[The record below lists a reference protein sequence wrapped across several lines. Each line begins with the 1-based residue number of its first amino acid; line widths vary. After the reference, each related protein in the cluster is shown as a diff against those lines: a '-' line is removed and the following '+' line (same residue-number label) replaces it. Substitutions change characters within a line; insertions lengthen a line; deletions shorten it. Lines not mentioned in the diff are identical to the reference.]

1 MIAKILSS
9 SKTFNAVE
17 YNEKKDERGQ
27 SELLVA
33 KNFNGLEN
41 DPSKA
46 AIKEYFKAMA
56 MTNKNVKNPQ
66 FHATISTKGK
76 EQSFD
81 ELVKVG
87 EEWLQKMGYG
97 KQPYIIYG
105 HSDTKNNHVH
115 IVSVRIDREGKKI
128 SDSFERVRSQKALN
142 EILGLDYSQQA
153 ERDFKKLA
161 AYNFTT
167 MAQFRLLFERAGWT
181 VTEKN
186 GQINLIKGGETQ
198 KTVSVNK
205 VNEMILQNKAIDRK
219 AASKKQLIA
228 LLHKY
233 KGGGDYK
240 HVAEIMKS
248 KFGVEMV
255 FHTKEGYDKPY
266 GYTVIDHKNK
276 TVYKGSELMNLKEL
290 LEPSEKENQTKT
302 AKEIIRDFISQDNIQ
317 NNPNYTLYEL
327 KAILDKYGFTLDAE
341 GNVKAGEEQLF
352 KMGYDFNRLK
362 YNTMLKEAR
371 KFHVTNMQEARFISS
386 LFQVKVEHLTIDPNR
401 DKDIEDF
408 YKDLAKAYAST
419 GKIDDDVSDQIK
431 VFKNND
437 MYFVVDFDTQEIY
450 GVNDSSLNQRL
461 NASSVGYTT
470 SVVSSQQDNSVV
482 MEVGKV
488 VMAAVFGAMMSG
500 GGGGGNDAKRKR
512 KKKQESM

>member
-9 SKTFNAVE
+9 SRTFSAVE
-17 YNEKKDERGQ
+17 YNEKKDEKGQ

-33 KNFNGLEN
+33 KNFNGLE
-41 DPSKA
+41 DEPSKEA
-46 AIKEYFKAMA
+46 FKKYFKAVA

-76 EQSFD
+76 EQGFD
-81 ELVKVG
+81 ELTKVA
-87 EEWLQKMGYG
+87 EEWLEKMGYG

-115 IVSVRIDREGKKI
+115 IVSIRIDGQGKKI

-142 EILGLDYSQQA
+142 EILGLDYTQQA
-153 ERDFKKLA
+153 NRDYKKLS

-167 MAQFRLLFERAGWT
+167 MTQFRLLFERAGWT
-181 VTEKN
+181 VTEKD
-186 GQINLIKGGETQ
+186 GQINLIKGGESQ
-198 KTVSVNK
+198 KTISVDK
-205 VNEMILQNKAIDRK
+205 VNDMILQNKAVDRK

-240 HVAEIMKS
+240 QVAEIMKN
-248 KFGVEMV
+248 KFGVDMV
-255 FHTKEGYDKPY
+255 FHTKEGHDKPY

-290 LEPSEKENQTKT
+290 LEPNEKENQTRT
-302 AKEIIRDFISQDNIQ
+302 AREIIRDFISQDNIQ
-317 NNPNYTLYEL
+317 NNPNYTLHEL
-327 KAILDKYGFTLDAE
+327 KAVLDKYGFTLDAD

-371 KFHVTNMQEARFISS
+371 KFHVTNIQEARFVSS
-386 LFQVKVEHLTIDPNR
+386 LFQVRAEHLTIDPNR
-401 DKDIEDF
+401 DSDVESF
-408 YKDLAKAYAST
+408 YKDLAQAYAST
-419 GKIDDDVSDQIK
+419 GKMDDNVSDQIK
-431 VFKNND
+431 VFKNNN
-437 MYFVVDFDTQEIY
+437 MYFVVDFDTQEVY
-450 GVNDSSLNQRL
+450 GINDSKLNQRL
-461 NASSVGYTT
+461 NISSVGYTT
-470 SVVSSQQDNSVV
+470 SVVGTQQDNSVV
-482 MEVGKV
+482 MEIGKI
-488 VMAAVFGAMMSG
+488 VMATVFGAMMAG
-500 GGGGGNDAKRKR
+500 GGGGSNDAKRKR